1 MTSTE
6 FSTKHEQI
14 IQYIENLEI
23 GTRIS
28 VRKVAQELDV
38 SEGTAYR
45 AMKDAEN
52 RGIVSTKERA
62 GTVRIEKKQPV
73 EIDRLTFSEIAN
85 IVDGNVLGGEEGL
98 HKTLKKFVIG
108 AMQLE
113 DMIRYI
119 EPGNLLIVG
128 NREKAHYS
136 ALTLGAGILVTGGF
150 DTADSVKA
158 LADELKLPVISTH
171 YDTFTVATMINR
183 VISDKLIK
191 KKIVH
196 VQDAVH
202 PDAEIAYLREND
214 QVNDMLL
221 RISETNHNRFPV
233 VDGNHKPIGIITAKD
248 IIGANG
254 SDPIHQYMSRNPLT
268 VTAQTAVA
276 TAGHI
281 MVRESLELLPIVDA
295 SGRLTGVISRKDVL
309 RSLQNTQLQP
319 HYGETLEE
327 QIWSSFKEI
336 RDGEGRL
343 SYQGVISASMINPV
357 GNLSDGILS
366 CLINQATARTITGLR
381 KGNLHIDSTAV
392 HYFLPVEIE
401 SVISLIPAVIESSR
415 RFCKVSVDVYEG
427 AKRIAQA
434 IVTARLFEA

>member
-1 MTSTE
+1 MSSTE

-14 IQYIENLEI
+14 IQYIESLEI

-73 EIDRLTFSEIAN
+73 EIDRLTFSEITN

-98 HKTLKKFVIG
+98 HKSLKKFVIG

-150 DTADSVKA
+150 DTSASVKA

-183 VISDKLIK
+183 AISDKLIK

-196 VQDAVH
+196 VKDAVN
-202 PDAEIAYLREND
+202 PDAEIAYLRETD
-214 QVNDMLL
+214 QVNDMLVK
-221 RISETNHNRFPV
+221 ISESNHNRFPV
-233 VDGNHKPIGIITAKD
+233 IDDDHKPIGIITAKD
-248 IIGANG
+248 IIGAHG
-254 SDPIHQYMSRNPLT
+254 QAPIQQYMSPNPLT
-268 VTAQTAVA
+268 VTDQTAVA
-276 TAGHI
+276 TAGHM
-281 MVRESLELLPIVDA
+281 MVRESLELLPIVSSA
-295 SGRLTGVISRKDVL
+295 GQLTGVISRKDVL

-319 HYGETLEE
+319 HYSETLEE

-336 RDGEGRL
+336 RHEDGRL
-343 SYQGVISASMINPV
+343 AYQGTIAASMINPV

-401 SVISLIPAVIESSR
+401 STISLIPEVIESSR
-415 RFCKVSVDVYEG
+415 RFCKVNVDVYEEQ
-427 AKRIAQA
+427 KRIAQA

>member
-1 MTSTE
+1 MSSSN

-14 IQYIENLEI
+14 IQYIESLDI
-23 GTRIS
+23 GSKIS
-28 VRKVAQELDV
+28 VRKIAQELDV

-52 RGIVSTKERA
+52 KGIVAAKERA
-62 GTVRIEKKQPV
+62 GTFRIEKKQPV
-73 EIDRLTFSEIAN
+73 EIDRLTFSEIVN
-85 IVDGNVLGGEEGL
+85 IVDGRVIGGEEGL

-128 NREKAHYS
+128 NREKAHFS
-136 ALTLGAGILVTGGF
+136 ALTLGAGILITGGF
-150 DTADSVKA
+150 DTSDAAKA

-191 KKIVH
+191 KTIVH
-196 VQDAVH
+196 VKDAVH
-202 PDAEIAYLREND
+202 PEIELAYLQEHD
-214 QVNDMLL
+214 QVGDMLR

-233 VDGNHKPIGIITAKD
+233 IDEARRPVGIITAKD
-248 IIGANG
+248 IIGAGGNE
-254 SDPIHQYMSRNPLT
+254 PVHQYMTPDPLT
-268 VTAQTAVA
+268 VTEQTAVA
-276 TAGHI
+276 TAGHM
-281 MVRESLELLPIVDA
+281 MVRESLELLPIVNA
-295 SGRLTGVISRKDVL
+295 SGQLTGVISRKDVL

-327 QIWSSFKEI
+327 QIWSSFKET
-336 RDGEGRL
+336 RDDQGIT

-366 CLINQATARTITGLR
+366 CLINQATARTISKLK

-392 HYFLPVEIE
+392 HYFLPVEIDS
-401 SVISLIPAVIESSR
+401 SVTLLPTVIESNR
-415 RFCKVSVDVYEG
+415 RFCKVGIDVYVES
-427 AKRIAQA
+427 KRVAQA